1 MRLFDNLQLM
11 CCHSAHSVLMV
22 RTCCVVS
29 KHLWCCLL
37 NISQNVTKVA
47 STYCYKQVVL
57 QRTYLVCWVSSLF
70 RKVDKISLQGDTI
83 LSFIL

>member
-1 MRLFDNLQLM
+1 MLNNDYVSIKS
-11 CCHSAHSVLMV
+11 HSAHSVLMV

-57 QRTYLVCWVSSLF
+57 QRTYFTYWGSSLF
-70 RKVDKISLQGDTI
+70 RKVDKIPL
-83 LSFIL
+83 